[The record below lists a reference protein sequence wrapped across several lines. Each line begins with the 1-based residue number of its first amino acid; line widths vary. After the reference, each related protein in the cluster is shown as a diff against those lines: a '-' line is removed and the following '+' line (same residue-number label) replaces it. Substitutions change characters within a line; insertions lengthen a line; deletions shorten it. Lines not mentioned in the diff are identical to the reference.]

1 VTIRRRE
8 AKSGTRWDVEWLL
21 PDGAKRSKTFKTLR
35 AAKLFDG
42 ELRSAREDGETVDP
56 RGGKLELRV
65 VYKSWLASR
74 PDLSPK
80 VRRGY
85 EDNWRLRI
93 EPKFGKWPIG
103 RILREDVQEWVNEMT
118 AAGLGP
124 RTVRWTHSVLRMT
137 LDHAITDKKLR
148 GKNPASNVRFPA
160 MGQTSHVYL
169 TAVEVAKLVEL
180 CDTATPEDSRA
191 AKQGDM
197 VLILAYTGLRFGEL
211 TGLNVEDVELQA
223 RRIRIRRSITQL
235 SGRLIEG
242 PPKSRAGR
250 RSVPIP
256 ERLVPIL
263 KRRIEGRPA
272 GEPAIMSPK
281 GSRLG
286 LENWKRAVA
295 WRTRIAELG
304 HPTMRVHDLR
314 HTYATFVAIG
324 RRRFETPAG
333 DDGPRLDRGHR
344 AHLRR
349 SLRLRP
355 GSCGGCAR
363 RARRLTVA
371 ADKRRIIQAVVGDR
385 SKSGQR
391 KRP

>member
-1 VTIRRRE
+1 MTIRRRE

-21 PDGAKRSKTFKTLR
+21 PDGTKRSKTFKTIR

-42 ELRSAREDGETVDP
+42 ELRSVREDGEAVDP
-56 RGGKLELRV
+56 RGGKIELRL

-93 EPKFGKWPIG
+93 EPKFGNWPIG
-103 RILREDVQEWVNEMT
+103 RILRENVQEWVNEMT

-160 MGQTSHVYL
+160 MGETSHVYL
-169 TAVEVAKLVEL
+169 TAVEVAKLAEL
-180 CDTATPEDSRA
+180 CDTATGEDSRA
-191 AKQGDM
+191 TKQGDV

-211 TGLNVEDVELQA
+211 TGLNLEDVDLEA
-223 RRIRIRRSITQL
+223 RRIRVRRSITQL
-235 SGRLIEG
+235 SGRLLEG

-256 ERLVPIL
+256 ERLVPRSSNAGSRGAQPAS
-263 KRRIEGRPA
+263 RRSCRRKVRGSGSRTGSAPLAGVPGSPNSGVPRCACTTSDTPTLLYRDRPA
-272 GEPAIMSPK
+272 
-281 GSRLG
+281 
-286 LENWKRAVA
+286 
-295 WRTRIAELG
+295 
-304 HPTMRVHDLR
+304 PT
-314 HTYATFVAIG
+314 
-324 RRRFETPAG
+324 
-333 DDGPRLDRGHR
+333 
-344 AHLRR
+344 
-349 SLRLRP
+349 
-355 GSCGGCAR
+355 
-363 RARRLTVA
+363 
-371 ADKRRIIQAVVGDR
+371 
-385 SKSGQR
+385 
-391 KRP
+391 